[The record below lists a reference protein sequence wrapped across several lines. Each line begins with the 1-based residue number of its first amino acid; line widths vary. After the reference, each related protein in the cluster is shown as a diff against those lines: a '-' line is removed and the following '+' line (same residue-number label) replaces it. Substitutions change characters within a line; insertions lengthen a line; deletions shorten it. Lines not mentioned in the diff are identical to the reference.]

1 MLSFFLLL
9 SRTFGPRLEPTHG
22 GTLFRH
28 ADVIS
33 ILTFSDASFVATEF
47 SDERNSRGSYG
58 PTFPRRLLGVFDR
71 IRAMNKSFGVL
82 ILIKKKKKK
91 TDVILSLYH
100 TLYFFPSVSPL
111 HLGRIFL
118 FLYFFFLSPFPL
130 FITFFWRCYMNHGA
144 SLKYRLIAQ
153 TVMYK
158 IIMVKRKRKSLSLSR
173 ARDILVKCEISL
185 RRKRPFRLVHRR

>member
-71 IRAMNKSFGVL
+71 ICAMNKSFDVL
-82 ILIKKKKKK
+82 ILIKKKKKRK
-91 TDVILSLYH
+91 RTLFYLCIVLCIFFLLYLLCILDVSSSFCIFFSFPFSSLY
-100 TLYFFPSVSPL
+100 Y
-111 HLGRIFL
+111 IFL
-118 FLYFFFLSPFPL
+118 AVLHES
-130 FITFFWRCYMNHGA
+130 
-144 SLKYRLIAQ
+144 
-153 TVMYK
+153 
-158 IIMVKRKRKSLSLSR
+158 
-173 ARDILVKCEISL
+173 
-185 RRKRPFRLVHRR
+185 RRKFEIQTHCANGDV

>member
-28 ADVIS
+28 AVVIS

-71 IRAMNKSFGVL
+71 IRAMNKSFGVS
-82 ILIKKKKKK
+82 ILIIIKKENGRYS
-91 TDVILSLYH
+91 I
-100 TLYFFPSVSPL
+100 SVSYSVFFSFCISSATWTYLPL
-111 HLGRIFL
+111 SV
-118 FLYFFFLSPFPL
+118 FFFLSPFPL
-130 FITFFWRCYMNHGA
+130 FITFFWQCYMNHGA

-173 ARDILVKCEISL
+173 ARDIFIKCEISL